1 MFIIKKTV
9 QSAYIPDLVSFFLLL
24 VGRNMET
31 CIGPTTYN
39 ILVIKDKK
47 IKRTDNN
54 LIILIINF

>member
-1 MFIIKKTV
+1 MFIFKKTV
-9 QSAYIPDLVSFFLLL
+9 QSAYVPDLVFLLL

-31 CIGPTTYN
+31 RIGPKTYN
-39 ILVIKDKK
+39 TLVIKDKK